1 MSFIFFKKEGH
12 SRPLF
17 IYFVFSI
24 QLIINKQM
32 FNINFANDW
41 SWTADLWY
49 RKQPLYQLSHN
60 HFPIVFYLV
69 DGVGLDGENGDDFKM
84 INKINLVIPLT
95 IFYFILLGAKVLRLR
110 QDEGENFICNQFG
123 ARSSQ
128 WIKISSFNSV
138 KLGHFCILFFEK
150 NDLSLLDSCQFSITI
165 NDKSMFI
172 CFSLIKS

>member
-1 MSFIFFKKEGH
+1 
-12 SRPLF
+12 
-17 IYFVFSI
+17 
-24 QLIINKQM
+24 
-32 FNINFANDW
+32 
-41 SWTADLWY
+41 
-49 RKQPLYQLSHN
+49 
-60 HFPIVFYLV
+60 
-69 DGVGLDGENGDDFKM
+69 M

>member
-1 MSFIFFKKEGH
+1 MSTSHNKYVNPIML
-12 SRPLF
+12 P
-17 IYFVFSI
+17 
-24 QLIINKQM
+24 INKHTVVIVKNDPTVFENLIRIRETERDMMCDICCWKKRM
-32 FNINFANDW
+32 F
-41 SWTADLWY
+41 
-49 RKQPLYQLSHN
+49 KVCYQCNNSLC
-60 HFPIVFYLV
+60 
-69 DGVGLDGENGDDFKM
+69 
-84 INKINLVIPLT
+84 
-95 IFYFILLGAKVLRLR
+95 
-110 QDEGENFICNQFG
+110 ENFICNQFG